1 MNNKEIVSSKK
12 VFFWNIVGSLC
23 SAGSSFYLLMVVTR
37 ICGASQAGIFSIAF
51 AIAQLM
57 LTIGRYG
64 MRAYQATDLREEFS
78 FSTYLTSRLIT
89 SFAMIISSVIYIIVS
104 GYTIEKSIIIFFVC
118 LIKMVDAVED
128 VFHGLFQQNFRMD
141 VAGKLL
147 AFRNFFTMLLFTVI
161 ILVFKN
167 LLITCLLTSL
177 LSIVFCILI
186 NIPFTTKF
194 TDINFSWNY
203 NNLKRLFIQ
212 CFALFAGSFLSLYIY
227 NTPKNAI
234 DKYMLNEFQ
243 TFYSILFMP
252 SFVINLFSEFAFK
265 PLLTNLAVYWDK
277 VEMKKFIY
285 MIVKLISLI
294 IFISFFVI
302 LISYFIGVEV
312 LSLIYSVDIR
322 EYRIEFV
329 ILLIGGTFSA
339 GVNFLYNV
347 LAAIRKQK
355 SILTAYGAIAITATF
370 ASAFFVKTYGIRG
383 ASMAYLLSS
392 SSLFTIFLGI
402 LIFNII
408 KKIKISFNSN

>member
-89 SFAMIISSVIYIIVS
+89 SFAMIVSSVIYIIAG
-104 GYTIEKSIIIFFVC
+104 GYAIEKSAIIFFVC

-147 AFRNFFTMLLFTVI
+147 AFRNIFTMLLFTII

-167 LLITCLLTSL
+167 LVITCILTSL
-177 LSIVFCILI
+177 LSIIFCIFI
-186 NIPFTTKF
+186 NMPFTVKF
-194 TDINFSWNY
+194 TNINFNWNF

-234 DKYMLNEFQ
+234 DKYMLNEYQ

-277 VEMKKFIY
+277 VEIRKFIY
-285 MIVKLISLI
+285 MIAKLISLI

-302 LISYFIGVEV
+302 LISYFIGVEL

-322 EYRIEFV
+322 DYRIEF
-329 ILLIGGTFSA
+329 IFLLIGGTFSA

-355 SILTAYGAIAITATF
+355 TILTAYGVIAITATF
-370 ASAFFVKTYGIRG
+370 ASAFFVKIYGIQG

-408 KKIKISFNSN
+408 KKIKINSN